1 VLVLACPPRDCR
13 NREGPKWT
21 GERIYHDRDAEL
33 QSRVDRRRV
42 AMAYAGPG
50 EGREAV
56 EAVRALKASIAAL
69 AVPEPDADL
78 DLVAICET
86 TAAAE
91 AS

>member
-1 VLVLACPPRDCR
+1 
-13 NREGPKWT
+13 
-21 GERIYHDRDAEL
+21 
-33 QSRVDRRRV
+33 
-42 AMAYAGPG
+42 MAYAGPG